1 LSVDLSVTGLGAR
14 HQRVQ
19 RVRRLLRRSSVRDA
33 ESAFVAEGANI
44 VEAALDAGAPV
55 ESLFLAAGWRSSPAT
70 VEIVK
75 RASASGLR
83 AFELGPGVMERVAD
97 TVSPQSVCAVVGAV
111 DLGLQDVVPGGQPG
125 ETPKVVLACVDVRD
139 PGNLGAILR
148 IAGATGVSSVICCTG
163 TVDPYNPKV
172 VRASAGALFRVP
184 IVTDVDPGQA
194 LERLAELGYRRWATV
209 PRGGT
214 DYVLADL
221 DGPAAL
227 VLGNEGAGLPAEVLE
242 RLDGS
247 LTIPMADGTESLNV
261 AMTAAVLCFET
272 ARRRRPAAS

>member
-1 LSVDLSVTGLGAR
+1 MDLSVTDLGAR

-19 RVRRLLRRSSVRDA
+19 RLRRLLRRSSVREA
-33 ESAFVAEGANI
+33 ERAFVAEGANI
-44 VEAALDAGAPV
+44 VEAALDAGAPI

-75 RASASGLR
+75 RAKASGLR
-83 AFELGPGVMERVAD
+83 AFELGAGVMERVAD
-97 TVSPQSVCAVVGAV
+97 TVSPQSVCAVVSAV
-111 DLGLQDVVPGGQPG
+111 DLGLEDVVPGGGPG
-125 ETPKVVLACVDVRD
+125 EVPKVVLACVDVRD
-139 PGNLGAILR
+139 PGNLGAVLR

-163 TVDPYNPKV
+163 TVDPFNPKV

-184 IVTDVDPGQA
+184 IVTDVDPVRA

-214 DYVLADL
+214 DYGLADL
-221 DGPAAL
+221 DGPTAL
-227 VLGNEGAGLPAEVLE
+227 VLGNEGAGLPDEVLE

-272 ARRRRPAAS
+272 ARRRRPAAR

>member
-1 LSVDLSVTGLGAR
+1 
-14 HQRVQ
+14 
-19 RVRRLLRRSSVRDA
+19 
-33 ESAFVAEGANI
+33 
-44 VEAALDAGAPV
+44 VEAALDAGALI
-55 ESLFLAAGWRSSPAT
+55 ESVFLASGWRSSPAT
-70 VEIVK
+70 VDIVE
-75 RASASGLR
+75 RASSSGLR
-83 AFELGPGVMERVAD
+83 VFELGPGVMEKVAD
-97 TVSPQSVCAVVGAV
+97 TVSPQAVCAVVGALDMGLE
-111 DLGLQDVVPGGQPG
+111 DLVAAEQPG
-125 ETPKVVLACVDVRD
+125 ESPRVVLACVDVRD
-139 PGNLGAILR
+139 PGNLGAVLR

-184 IVTDVDPGQA
+184 IVTDVEPGPT

-214 DYVLADL
+214 DYGLADL
-221 DGPAAL
+221 NGPTAL

-261 AMTAAVLCFET
+261 AMTAAVLCFEA